1 MRKAACALAL
11 LVLPA
16 TSMAEMSYQYVEAGA
31 EFGDVEILGQEY
43 DATTLGAEAS
53 FAAHKNV
60 ALQVG
65 VSTDELDLPAPLDAS
80 GHSYYFNALGHIPV
94 HEKVDLL
101 LGAGVGYV
109 ELEVS
114 NGPVTSTDDDTAKAL
129 LAGARVQ
136 LADGIEGEARVN
148 MVDAFGDTDESY
160 DLLAR
165 VNFNQMFS
173 GSVGYSWSDG
183 YSGLQVAARFNY

>member
-1 MRKAACALAL
+1 MRKAIHALAL

-16 TSMAEMSYQYVEAGA
+16 ISVAETSYQYVEASV
-31 EFGDVEILGQEY
+31 EFGDVDLLGQEY
-43 DATTLGAEAS
+43 DSTSLGAEAS

-65 VSTDELDLPAPLDAS
+65 ANTEELDLPAPLEAS
-80 GHSYYFNALGHIPV
+80 GYSYYFNALGHFAI
-94 HEKVDLL
+94 HERVDLL
-101 LGAGVGYV
+101 LGAGVGYIEV
-109 ELEVS
+109 EVS
-114 NGPVTSTDDDTAKAL
+114 NGPFTFTDDDTAKAL
-129 LAGARVQ
+129 LTGVRAQ
-136 LADGIEGEARVN
+136 LAEGLEGEARVN
-148 MVDAFGDTDESY
+148 IVDAFGDTDENY